1 MYRRISADGR
11 VEVSL
16 EKSITLV
23 LRNGAAGYVEADS
36 TPSIARPDTVDPGAF
51 RSMLFCGNGGLSR
64 YRNQTRMYSYLHRVR
79 SFSPDIKLVL
89 VYCLLA
95 NIGYGV
101 IELIF
106 NFYLLEL
113 GYREDFIGQWR
124 AVSTLSVA
132 AASLGL
138 GAMINRFGSWR
149 TMVAGFSAL
158 CLASFGLGLSSSS
171 WLLMLLAVVY
181 GASLAF
187 LMNPVLPLIMDY
199 ERHDLRQYA
208 SAVSLSVVNLSL
220 MIGSLMGG
228 LAPDFFAR
236 VIPSISEGSVGA
248 YRAAMLSGA
257 GIAVL
262 ALIPLLF
269 MKEPRHHRVER
280 RGRANTADESP
291 KERRQTR
298 KDLGQFVLMAGLM
311 SIGVG
316 MIWPFY
322 NVFLKSLGSSDDQ
335 VGYIFAIS
343 GLIAAV
349 CGLVAPVVV
358 ARSGAVTS
366 TLFLRLSV
374 VPFFIPQI
382 FMPTLGLAVLAFYW
396 RSATA
401 STAWPI
407 EVTFISEVLP
417 PRARAGVFGLRSS
430 VWNLG
435 YAAATYLGG
444 LLIVARGYGPSIVSF
459 VIFSTLSALVYF
471 WYFSRHAQVRS
482 GAITTAWSPHRRA
495 RLQNRSSR
503 LEPDVGES
511 DATATA

>member
-1 MYRRISADGR
+1 M
-11 VEVSL
+11 
-16 EKSITLV
+16 
-23 LRNGAAGYVEADS
+23 N
-36 TPSIARPDTVDPGAF
+36 
-51 RSMLFCGNGGLSR
+51 
-64 YRNQTRMYSYLHRVR
+64 SYLHRVR
-79 SFSPDIKLVL
+79 SFTPDIKLLL

-149 TMVAGFSAL
+149 TMVVGFSAL
-158 CLASFGLGLSSSS
+158 CFASFGLGVSSSA
-171 WLLMLLAVVY
+171 WALMPLAVVY
-181 GASLAF
+181 GASLSF

-199 ERHDLRQYA
+199 ERPDLRQYA

-228 LAPDFFAR
+228 LAPNFFAR
-236 VIPSISEGSVGA
+236 VVPSISQGSVGA
-248 YRAAMLSGA
+248 YRAAMLTGA

-262 ALIPLLF
+262 ALIPLFL
-269 MKEPRHHRVER
+269 MQEPRHRRVER
-280 RGRANTADESP
+280 RGRANTAGESP
-291 KERRQTR
+291 GERRQTR
-298 KDLGQFVLMAGLM
+298 KDVGQFVLMGGLM

-343 GLIAAV
+343 GLIAAIT
-349 CGLVAPVVV
+349 GLIAPVIV
-358 ARSGAVTS
+358 ARVGAVHS

-374 VPFFIPQI
+374 VPFFIPLI
-382 FMPTLGLAVLAFYW
+382 FMPTLGLAVLGLYW

-417 PRARAGVFGLRSS
+417 PRARAGLFGLRSS

-435 YAAATYLGG
+435 YAGATYLGG
-444 LLIVARGYGPSIVSF
+444 LLIVARGYGPSMVSF

-471 WYFSRHAQVRS
+471 VYFSHHAGVRS
-482 GAITTAWSPHRRA
+482 GMVTTAWSPVRRA
-495 RLQNRSSR
+495 RLQAKTARMQ
-503 LEPDVGES
+503 PDFEES
-511 DATATA
+511 DATASV